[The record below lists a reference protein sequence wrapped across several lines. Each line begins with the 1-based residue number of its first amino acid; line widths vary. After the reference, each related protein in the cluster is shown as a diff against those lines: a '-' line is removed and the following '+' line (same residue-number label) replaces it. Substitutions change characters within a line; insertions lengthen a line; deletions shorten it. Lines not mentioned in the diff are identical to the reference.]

1 MQQNDRFADDDAV
14 SPVIGVILMVAV
26 TVILAAVVGTFVLA
40 LGDEGETPAP
50 QAKFTFDEDATN
62 NEITITH
69 DSGDRIEESKVTV
82 VDSEGETAACESGP
96 SDWPDTEITSG
107 DSCTIDGVSGDGRI
121 RVTWD
126 PEDGSTTDTLATHN
140 YDI

>member
-1 MQQNDRFADDDAV
+1 MTLNDLFADDHAV

-69 DSGDRIEESKVTV
+69 DSGDRIEESKITV
-82 VDSEGETAACESGP
+82 VDSEGNADTCNWPES
-96 SDWPDTEITSG
+96 EITSG
-107 DSCTIDGVSGDGRI
+107 DSCTIDVSGDGTV
-121 RVTWD
+121 RVTWE
-126 PEDGSTTDTLATHN
+126 PEDGSTTDTLATHD
-140 YDI
+140 YDM